1 MSLSWTPFLNEFFSC
16 LLLAL
21 LFSCHSLAHV
31 SSLLLGNAH
40 FTRCGSAL
48 LSFIT
53 SFWIS
58 SFFALSS
65 TILFHRCHFL
75 RHHPIWPCLPKLLA
89 SVGAVFAPRR
99 RCASARSSTCCA
111 TSPRASHT
119 LLSPELVCSGSS
131 LLSKQLQHC
140 LSHTRRLFRF
150 SLLFQLHFAVVY
162 SAVLADSTSGTSDT
176 TAWSSVHGR
185 CSRFTVEVLYNNVV
199 CCLSPLS
206 FWSLGLYHNVVP
218 EVFNTTSVVVV
229 RGKTS
234 CVPISFFSC
243 FAEAISVSLVH
254 AGVPTSLNSAIAS
267 LGPSVK
273 ASLTG
278 LAAEPPPCR
287 AASAE
292 CGKPT
297 SAECMLFCLVCP
309 GLHVPPARLSLS
321 CCRVTA
327 TDWNSHWV
335 LGLIGHQLTFF
346 WMIGFS
352 PQLNIVTWSSL
363 VQSLMMHLHTD
374 TFPVYG
380 LDPCA

>member
-1 MSLSWTPFLNEFFSC
+1 MSLSWTPFLNDFFSC

-21 LFSCHSLAHV
+21 LFSCHFLTHV
-31 SSLLLGNAH
+31 SSLLLGNAL

-65 TILFHRCHFL
+65 TILFHR
-75 RHHPIWPCLPKLLA
+75 PIFWLLVIFSGIIQSGPVCPNCWLQLDLCSLHGVA
-89 SVGAVFAPRR
+89 APPH
-99 RCASARSSTCCA
+99 AL
-111 TSPRASHT
+111 PRASLFCHAQHVAGLPAPHT
-119 LLSPELVCSGSS
+119 PELVCSGSS
-131 LLSKQLQHC
+131 LLSEQLQHC

-162 SAVLADSTSGTSDT
+162 STVLTDSTSGTSDT
-176 TAWSSVHGR
+176 TAWSSVHGW

-234 CVPISFFSC
+234 CVPSPSLALLRQSLCFSR
-243 FAEAISVSLVH
+243 ARGRPHVSEFCDRFVG
-254 AGVPTSLNSAIAS
+254 AFRESLPD
-267 LGPSVK
+267 GPRCR
-273 ASLTG
+273 A
-278 LAAEPPPCR
+278 PPACR

-292 CGKPT
+292 CGIPT

-335 LGLIGHQLTFF
+335 LGLIGHQLT
-346 WMIGFS
+346 S
-352 PQLNIVTWSSL
+352 P
-363 VQSLMMHLHTD
+363 
-374 TFPVYG
+374 G
-380 LDPCA
+380 